1 MDCNNCNQNA
11 NCFNHNNMNTPR
23 NGRYNRGNCN
33 RMMPCGR
40 PMPEQGCGCE
50 MNNNV
55 RERKMDNQNCG
66 MERNTMNHS
75 IGNDNHRCGCNM
87 TYDNQGCCCNKIGRA
102 SCRER
107 V

>member
-40 PMPEQGCGCE
+40 PMSASYACG
-50 MNNNV
+50 
-55 RERKMDNQNCG
+55 
-66 MERNTMNHS
+66 
-75 IGNDNHRCGCNM
+75 
-87 TYDNQGCCCNKIGRA
+87 
-102 SCRER
+102 
-107 V
+107 

>member
-40 PMPEQGCGCE
+40 PMSGLWMRNEQQCE
-50 MNNNV
+50 RTKN
-55 RERKMDNQNCG
+55 G
-66 MERNTMNHS
+66 
-75 IGNDNHRCGCNM
+75 
-87 TYDNQGCCCNKIGRA
+87 
-102 SCRER
+102 
-107 V
+107 

>member
-40 PMPEQGCGCE
+40 PMPEQGC
-50 MNNNV
+50 
-55 RERKMDNQNCG
+55 
-66 MERNTMNHS
+66 
-75 IGNDNHRCGCNM
+75 
-87 TYDNQGCCCNKIGRA
+87 
-102 SCRER
+102 
-107 V
+107 